1 VTWWVGKTRRFRL
14 SASSSGDPRE
24 APGVNMARIGP
35 SGGTAS
41 ELELGVGDAMRCQ
54 SSGTELILQL
64 SDGCSLSRRCWW
76 TTLDDAGFPSPT

>member
-1 VTWWVGKTRRFRL
+1 MAWWVGKARRFRL

-41 ELELGVGDAMRCQ
+41 ELEYWRCN
-54 SSGTELILQL
+54 EVPFK
-64 SDGCSLSRRCWW
+64 W
-76 TTLDDAGFPSPT
+76 TRVDLTIE